1 MVKKKELRQID
12 NNDNVLILYGMDNVE
27 FHTIVEF
34 VEKMNEERFNRKE
47 TEFTAEECSLVGEQH
62 IVPCG
67 TLYKGYTIK
76 DVYASFGICGL
87 WDLLKATPRKDG
99 SEDEELH
106 GGKLTEV
113 IALCQEA
120 WTYFFA
126 IAEGMNPADWA
137 YILNDLQCYG
147 EMDGIK
153 AAQRMFALVNV
164 DQSNM
169 LDVLKLELKMPDY
182 NGKTIDRVY
191 EEGGERAV
199 AKMMKVATNTLDI
212 DSFDIGRKFLKEL
225 HSFKGF
231 VNPEEIAALY
241 QIKAKDPDEIVA
253 ECANRMDA
261 RYEQLVQEKNKE
273 NE

>member
-1 MVKKKELRQID
+1 MVKKMACRQIE
-12 NNDNVLILYGMDNVE
+12 NNENVIVLYGLDNVE
-27 FHTIVEF
+27 FNRVLEL
-34 VEKMNEERFNRKE
+34 VDEMNDEKLNRKE
-47 TEFTAEECSLVGEQH
+47 VEFTTEECSLVGEQH

-87 WDLLKATPRKDG
+87 WDLLKASPRKDG

-126 IAEGMNPADWA
+126 IADGMNPADWA
-137 YILNDLQCYG
+137 YILNDLQRYG

-164 DQSNM
+164 DESNM
-169 LDVLKLELKMPDY
+169 IDVVKLELKLPAY
-182 NGKTIDRVY
+182 NGKTIDRLY
-191 EEGGERAV
+191 EEGGERTV
-199 AKMMKVATNTLDI
+199 AKMMKEAADTLDI

-231 VNPEEIAALY
+231 VNPEEVATLY

-253 ECANRMDA
+253 ECAKRMDA